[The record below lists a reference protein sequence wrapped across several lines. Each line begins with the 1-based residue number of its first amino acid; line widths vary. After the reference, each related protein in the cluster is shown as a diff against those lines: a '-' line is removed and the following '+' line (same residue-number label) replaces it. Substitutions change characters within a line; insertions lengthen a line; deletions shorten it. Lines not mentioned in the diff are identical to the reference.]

1 MRKKSILFL
10 ITCTMLFLITSIS
23 YAEVNQSDVKKNIEN
38 YENNTEN
45 KEVKDDENV
54 DLNNEQNDIEEKNAT
69 KQEDENII
77 NKDNVEE
84 KDNVVNEIEK
94 KDTNINGLVLEN
106 GIYFYYENGVKN
118 TNYTGLYVQ
127 DNIKWYVIGGK
138 VDFSYTGKYTDSENI
153 YYIENNKVS
162 NDTKLVYLDDWRMVV
177 DGKIVYDY
185 TGIGKNGNGYWYLEK
200 GNISYT
206 YNGEYNDGEKTYLI
220 KENRVYG
227 IIEKNTT
234 CLMEINGIWRM
245 VVDGKIIYDY
255 TGIGKNGNGYWYLE
269 KGNISYTYNGIY
281 NDGVDDYVI
290 ENSRVVGTK
299 LMEINGTWRMVVD
312 GKIVYDYTGIGKNG
326 NGYWY
331 LEKGEISYKYNGTWY
346 DENENAFIIENNR
359 VQAIVKKDTTG
370 LIVIDKEWRM
380 VKNGVVDY
388 NYTGIGEKNNEKWYL
403 ENGKITYTYN
413 GEYKEEDGIVY
424 NVINSLVS
432 GIISRPGFE
441 STMVVEQP
449 ERLNKYI
456 SDSLIVSG
464 WALSSNKNDKILIY
478 VDGIYCGEASRRNRD
493 DILEK
498 YINGEYGG
506 NECNLQP
513 GFYFDLSIKRL
524 SVGTH
529 IVTIVNIADDGE
541 TIIQSR
547 DVLINITALT
557 KSWGIDVSEHQGK
570 INWEAVKNSGVTF
583 AILRVG
589 YYLESSGRTVIDKYF
604 YENYEAC
611 KRLGIAVGGYFYSYA
626 FNGTEGEHEA
636 NSCLSVIKGK
646 VFELPVFIDVEDR
659 IIKNAVADGR
669 TTVENVT
676 NASVSFCEKLINAGY
691 QAGVYAS
698 RNFFYDYFNIPLIE
712 KYSIWVAHYTDNQT
726 DYNRKYDF
734 WQSSSNGSVPG
745 INGRVDM
752 DWFYQK

>member
-10 ITCTMLFLITSIS
+10 ITCTMLFVITSIS
-23 YAEVNQSDVKKNIEN
+23 YAEVNQSDVNDDVKKNIEN

-162 NDTKLVYLDDWRMVV
+162 NDTKLVYLDD
-177 DGKIVYDY
+177 
-185 TGIGKNGNGYWYLEK
+185 
-200 GNISYT
+200 
-206 YNGEYNDGEKTYLI
+206 
-220 KENRVYG
+220 
-227 IIEKNTT
+227 
-234 CLMEINGIWRM
+234 
-245 VVDGKIIYDY
+245 
-255 TGIGKNGNGYWYLE
+255 
-269 KGNISYTYNGIY
+269 
-281 NDGVDDYVI
+281 
-290 ENSRVVGTK
+290 
-299 LMEINGTWRMVVD
+299 WRMVVD

>member
-162 NDTKLVYLDDWRMVV
+162 NDTKLVYLDD
-177 DGKIVYDY
+177 
-185 TGIGKNGNGYWYLEK
+185 
-200 GNISYT
+200 
-206 YNGEYNDGEKTYLI
+206 
-220 KENRVYG
+220 
-227 IIEKNTT
+227 
-234 CLMEINGIWRM
+234 
-245 VVDGKIIYDY
+245 
-255 TGIGKNGNGYWYLE
+255 
-269 KGNISYTYNGIY
+269 
-281 NDGVDDYVI
+281 
-290 ENSRVVGTK
+290 
-299 LMEINGTWRMVVD
+299 WRMVVD